1 LITSAEIVTSQS
13 AAPRK
18 APLVIAFVARMLLF
32 LSALFIVDNLVDLAS
47 YPFLLLFSGWI
58 GIALAAIVTSS
69 RLTTRGLLTVALL
82 CFFISKLFLA
92 LFVRLPFPH
101 SVSSL
106 TPFVIA
112 EHSELA
118 VTILLL
124 LFASSIGVFRHA
136 AAITAELLLLLLG
149 FVALLSAHRE
159 LRFDKPKWIASL
171 AWDLHLEYLATFILI
186 AGLFFGCIVSYI
198 AALSVSLDRSA
209 IVSATAQRTKRLQK
223 PLRIVP
229 TLVLVGLLWFIGDA
243 LYRSMQQSVG
253 SRAANGVG
261 QEQKEGLSP
270 LDFNSAVGGTSQP
283 AALVRLDGDYLQNP
297 FGKKLYLRES
307 ALSQMGHN
315 ELVIAPPQ
323 FDQDVSKLPPGKR
336 FERDE
341 DTDLSGRMRLPQ
353 SIFLIGMTNSPFAID
368 YPISLSPLKNPRED
382 RFKAAY
388 RAISL
393 APTFSLNE
401 LLDRDVGDP
410 RWSSDE
416 RLHYLIYHPDYR
428 YTEFA
433 KKITGGITNKVQQ
446 AFTIAEWLSKNAI
459 YTLQPNHQVPEGGD
473 PVEPFLF
480 GDLRGYCVHFAHA
493 TVYLLRSLGIPSRV
507 GTGYMTDL
515 SQSKDGHI
523 LLRMSDRH
531 AWAEVYISGAGW
543 IPFDTQPEKVESHAD
558 SPVDGKALEELMG
571 MIGPDE
577 EVLPS
582 SDIANE
588 LGFEPQQS
596 RWHIPSPR
604 HLGTFAGAVLGLFL
618 LLKIY
623 LRFSWVFHRSYTGR
637 LRASFRAIL
646 SLLRDAGYER
656 MIGETYAEYESRI
669 SSSIGVPCLLL
680 RPALLTDIY
689 GPRRSSVGSTREI
702 DQWRAHDIEAIRRG
716 LAKRQFRAIVSL
728 SSTLAFLRGRLS

>member
-1 LITSAEIVTSQS
+1 MITSAEIVTTQS
-13 AAPRK
+13 VTPRK
-18 APLVIAFVARMLLF
+18 GPLLIALIARMVLF
-32 LSALFIVDNLVDLAS
+32 LSALFIVDNLADLAS
-47 YPFLLLFSGWI
+47 YPFLLLISGWI
-58 GIALAAIVTSS
+58 GIALAAIATSS
-69 RLTTRGLLTVALL
+69 RLTTRGLLTIALL
-82 CFFISKLFLA
+82 LFLFFKLLLA
-92 LFVRLPFPH
+92 VFVRLPFPQ

-112 EHSELA
+112 EHSDLA
-118 VTILLL
+118 VTLLLL
-124 LFASSIGVFRHA
+124 LFASSISVFRHA
-136 AAITAELLLLLLG
+136 AAITVELLALLLG
-149 FVALLSAHRE
+149 FVGLLSSHRE

-171 AWDLHLEYLATFILI
+171 AWDLNLEYLATFLLI
-186 AGLFFGCIVSYI
+186 AGLFFGCIISYI
-198 AALSVSLDRSA
+198 ATLSISLDRSSV
-209 IVSATAQRTKRLQK
+209 VSANAQRSGKLQK
-223 PLRIVP
+223 TFRILP
-229 TLVLVGLLWFIGDA
+229 TLALIGALWFIGNA
-243 LYRSMQQSVG
+243 LYSSMQQSVG
-253 SRAANGVG
+253 ARAANGVG

-315 ELVIAPPQ
+315 ELVIAPQQ
-323 FDQDVSKLPPGKR
+323 FDQDVSKLPPSKR

-341 DTDLSGRMRLPQ
+341 DTELNGRIRLPQ
-353 SIFLIGMTNSPFAID
+353 SIFLIGMTKTPFAID

-382 RFKAAY
+382 RFKGAY

-393 APTFSLNE
+393 APTFSIDE
-401 LLDRDVGDP
+401 LLENDVGDP
-410 RWSSDE
+410 RWSSEE
-416 RLHYLIYHPDYR
+416 RLHYLVYHPDYR
-428 YTEFA
+428 YTELA
-433 KKITGGITNKVQQ
+433 KKIAGGIPNKVQQ

-459 YTLQPNHQVPEGGD
+459 YTLQPNHQVPDAGD

-493 TVYLLRSLGIPSRV
+493 TVYLLRSLGIPSRI

-531 AWAEVYISGAGW
+531 AWAEVYINGAGW

-558 SPVDGKALEELMG
+558 SPVDAKALEELMG

-577 EVLPS
+577 EVLPP

-588 LGFEPQQS
+588 PGFETPPS
-596 RWHIPSPR
+596 RWALPSPR
-604 HLGTFAGAVLGLFL
+604 YIGTFAVAVLGFL
-618 LLKIY
+618 LLLKLY
-623 LRFSWVFHRSYTGR
+623 LRFSWVLHRGYARR
-637 LRASFRAIL
+637 LRASFLAML

-656 MIGETYAEYESRI
+656 MIGETYAEYEARI
-669 SSSIGVPCLLL
+669 SRAIGVPCLLL
-680 RPALLTDIY
+680 RPALLAEIY
-689 GPRRSSVGSTREI
+689 GPISSSDNSIREI
-702 DQWRAHDIEAIRRG
+702 DRWRAHDIEAIRRG
-716 LAKRQFRAIVSL
+716 LAKRRFRAIVSL